1 MVSVGRPVL
10 TATVHGCTN
19 VGVVFGWIVATELH
33 HTRDRKVERKLL
45 DVSVLPSLKWK
56 RGEE

>member
-10 TATVHGCTN
+10 AATVHGCTN
-19 VGVVFGWIVATELH
+19 VGVIFGWIVATY
-33 HTRDRKVERKLL
+33 TRGRKVERKLL
-45 DVSVLPSLKWK
+45 LDVSVLSSLKWK